1 MGKFSIN
8 LQDTNMQLDCL
19 KIISFG
25 DIKVQLKS
33 NAIVRFITEPLL
45 RAITH
50 LFRMRIKTTV
60 SDGIRDYTRK
70 FLNDVNDND
79 RLHIKEYVRNI
90 LPISKTEPT
99 IELKRS
105 DT

>member
-1 MGKFSIN
+1 
-8 LQDTNMQLDCL
+8 MQLDDL
-19 KIISFG
+19 NIISFG

-33 NAIVRFITEPLL
+33 NAIVRWITEPLL

-70 FLNDVNDND
+70 LLNDVNDND
-79 RLHIKEYVRNI
+79 RLHMKEYLRNI
-90 LPISKTEPT
+90 LPIAKTKST
-99 IELKRS
+99 NIMR
-105 DT
+105 

>member
-1 MGKFSIN
+1 MIIMGTFSIN
-8 LQDTNMQLDCL
+8 LQNTSMQLDDL
-19 KIISFG
+19 NIISFG

-33 NAIVRFITEPLL
+33 NAIVRWITEPLL

-70 FLNDVNDND
+70 LLNDVNDND
-79 RLHIKEYVRNI
+79 RLHMKEYLRNI
-90 LPISKTEPT
+90 LPIAKTKST
-99 IELKRS
+99 NIMR
-105 DT
+105 